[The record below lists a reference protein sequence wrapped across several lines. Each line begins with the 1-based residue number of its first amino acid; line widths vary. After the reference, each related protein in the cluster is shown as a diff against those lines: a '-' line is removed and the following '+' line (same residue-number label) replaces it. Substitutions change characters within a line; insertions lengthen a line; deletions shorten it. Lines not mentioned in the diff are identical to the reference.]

1 MNGVWVAIMETEHY
15 TWRAVGK
22 TEEEAVQAIVNEWQ
36 NGSGWAY
43 RIHLTREELEGYYG
57 INRWFIKFGQCK
69 WE

>member
-22 TEEEAVQAIVNEWQ
+22 TEEEAVLAVAEEWAKGRGYK
-36 NGSGWAY
+36 N
-43 RIHLTREELEGYYG
+43 REPMTREELEEYYG

>member
-36 NGSGWAY
+36 NGSGCEY
-43 RIHLTREELEGYYG
+43 RTQLTREELEEYYG
-57 INRWFIKFGQCK
+57 INRWFIKFGQCQ
-69 WE
+69 WA